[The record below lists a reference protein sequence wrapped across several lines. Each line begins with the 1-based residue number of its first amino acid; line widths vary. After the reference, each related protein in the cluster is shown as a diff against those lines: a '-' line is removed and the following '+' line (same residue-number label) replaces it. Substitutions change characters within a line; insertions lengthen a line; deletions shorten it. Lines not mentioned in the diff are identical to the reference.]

1 MSIKT
6 FGSLCSGIEAASFV
20 FEPLDIHPI
29 WLSEIA
35 DFQSRFL
42 AEKFPDI
49 PNLGDMNYIPQMI
62 ERNEIE
68 TPDMICGGTPCQAFS
83 LAGWRNGINDD
94 RGQLTLKYIDIV
106 NSLDAKRLEKGQSRT
121 VFFWENVE
129 GALTDK
135 TNAFGCFLAGLM
147 GLNEPIVSPIGDIRM
162 IKNKEGK
169 ESVVYPKW
177 PNAGIIYGEN
187 RNIAWRVLDAK
198 YFGLPQQR
206 KRIYLLGGGKDFHPE
221 RILFEE
227 GVLLTDP
234 FKFVPASVKIE
245 PSLFDDVF
253 GINLKAFELQKI
265 VNGCL
270 IEAFRSFSD
279 CLYAAYGTKWN
290 GNAAAFNGSLYFAQ
304 NGRLR
309 RLNPLEC
316 ERLMGFPDNYTLLE
330 KCKDTQRY
338 QAVGNSWAVPV
349 VKWIAKRIKN
359 VPELKGYNGEPTVKI
374 DNVSIYS
381 LDDFTLLSNGRYLN
395 ASKMPYEYTI
405 ANMIDI
411 VDTECAEKYYITEKG
426 CTGILRRKYE
436 HNAGMN
442 ERLEKILMNCAS
454 KEELIKLG
462 IIND

>member
-1 MSIKT
+1 MNINN

-20 FEPLDIHPI
+20 FEPLGIQPL

-42 AEKFPDI
+42 AQKYPNI
-49 PNLGDMNYIPQMI
+49 PNLGDMNDIPQMI
-62 ERNEIE
+62 KDGEVEA
-68 TPDMICGGTPCQAFS
+68 PDMICGGTPCQAFS

-106 NSLDAKRLEKGQSRT
+106 NAIDERRLANGLSRT

-135 TNAFGCFLAGLM
+135 TNAFGCFLAGLI
-147 GLNEPIVSPIGDIRM
+147 GLQEPIISPLGKIKKT
-162 IKNKEGK
+162 KNKNGE

-177 PNAGIIYGEN
+177 PNAGVVYGKD

-206 KRIYLLGGGKDFHPE
+206 RRIYVLGGGKDFQPE
-221 RILFEE
+221 KILFEE
-227 GVLLTDP
+227 GNIITDP
-234 FKFVPASVKIE
+234 FKPQPKPQ
-245 PSLFDDVF
+245 PSLFDDIEETKEISF
-253 GINLKAFELQKI
+253 KLTKT
-265 VNGCL
+265 VNGHKV
-270 IEAFRSFSD
+270 EAFRSYSD

-316 ERLMGFPDNYTLLE
+316 ERLMGFPDNYTLIDV
-330 KCKDTQRY
+330 CKDTQRY

-349 VKWIAKRIKN
+349 IKWIAKRLIN
-359 VPELKGYNGEPTVKI
+359 VPQSTISFYLPTIKVE
-374 DNVSIYS
+374 DASIYL
-381 LDDFTLLSNGRYLN
+381 LDDFTRHIKGRYIN
-395 ASKMPYEYTI
+395 ASKMPYDYQLT
-405 ANMIDI
+405 NMVDI
-411 VDTECAEKYYITEKG
+411 VDTECPEKFYITPKG

-442 ERLEKILMNCAS
+442 ARLEAVLKDCS
-454 KEELIKLG
+454 DKQELINLG
-462 IIND
+462 IEI